1 MAYKAL
7 CDQTCVG
14 LRSQAKHL
22 RMSFLMTFFK
32 VGFSF
37 NFPIPQ
43 YQFIYFILIISNHLF
58 LCCLSSPLDYKVHQ
72 EESLSHSSQTQI
84 FFFVLVKSLI
94 IELCYCGDIWGQPN
108 FCFLVHD
115 LFFSAS
121 APQECLYSWTSTL
134 RSGIRLS
141 YRAVC
146 ISMSWKAVCSFS
158 L

>member
-37 NFPIPQ
+37 NFSIPQ

-72 EESLSHSSQTQI
+72 EESLPCSP
-84 FFFVLVKSLI
+84 L
-94 IELCYCGDIWGQPN
+94 Y
-108 FCFLVHD
+108 LVH
-115 LFFSAS
+115 LFLLHYVFVDKMIKQSH
-121 APQECLYSWTSTL
+121 
-134 RSGIRLS
+134 ILS
-141 YRAVC
+141 KTFLDIYFFA
-146 ISMSWKAVCSFS
+146 SFS
-158 L
+158 FWFSLTLNRIEHFF